1 MSIQLR
7 FSILGDSNVQR
18 HLNPTNCRDRPL
30 MSGCQLL
37 PCGRVALLAEALRSV
52 REDTNVV
59 LLSCFTNFL
68 TSSEEAGS
76 SVNFR
81 VDPVLRSVCETV
93 TAAATEKSS
102 VFFIL
107 APPMYRRS
115 PLWYRDGLP
124 EVMTKFSEIFQE
136 RPPNMLMMSSFATPE
151 FEADG
156 VHLTAYSG
164 LEFVLHLFDSS
175 VSLLESL
182 SKPEAEAITDNQ
194 ETSRVLADRVMSL
207 EQDHRRLNKAVEQ
220 KTAVD
225 SELSDYQENI
235 RNEPWFVIRG
245 LKRLPEG
252 LPPKEWQTLA
262 VRDVQAILQILVG
275 SEKDII
281 VVVNKTGRAK
291 DSETRYHVQM
301 AKLEDSKQ
309 IRDKFGS
316 FFVGSVHKRPE
327 SLKHVSIQNLITPA
341 SSVRIAIMK
350 VFAARYLASNPG
362 ARTQVIGYDSRPVL
376 KLTPPASASD
386 RRVRTFNFIQAI
398 KTLPANFDSTE
409 LAAIAKQVDQ
419 SLYGQL
425 RPLFVV
431 ISDDV
436 LKKRQRSTPKPG
448 SGPPESTS
456 AAAASGAPDSGTSGS
471 GSVAVTPLV
480 SGSSSPPASGPNL
493 VALLTASGGSGGRR
507 GDKRTASPTDRPAK
521 K

>member
-1 MSIQLR
+1 
-7 FSILGDSNVQR
+7 
-18 HLNPTNCRDRPL
+18 

-182 SKPEAEAITDNQ
+182 SKPEAEAIADNQ

-207 EQDHRRLNKAVEQ
+207 EQDHR
-220 KTAVD
+220 
-225 SELSDYQENI
+225 
-235 RNEPWFVIRG
+235 
-245 LKRLPEG
+245 
-252 LPPKEWQTLA
+252 
-262 VRDVQAILQILVG
+262 
-275 SEKDII
+275 
-281 VVVNKTGRAK
+281 
-291 DSETRYHVQM
+291 
-301 AKLEDSKQ
+301 
-309 IRDKFGS
+309 
-316 FFVGSVHKRPE
+316 
-327 SLKHVSIQNLITPA
+327 
-341 SSVRIAIMK
+341 
-350 VFAARYLASNPG
+350 
-362 ARTQVIGYDSRPVL
+362 
-376 KLTPPASASD
+376 
-386 RRVRTFNFIQAI
+386 
-398 KTLPANFDSTE
+398 
-409 LAAIAKQVDQ
+409 
-419 SLYGQL
+419 
-425 RPLFVV
+425 
-431 ISDDV
+431 
-436 LKKRQRSTPKPG
+436 
-448 SGPPESTS
+448 
-456 AAAASGAPDSGTSGS
+456 
-471 GSVAVTPLV
+471 
-480 SGSSSPPASGPNL
+480 
-493 VALLTASGGSGGRR
+493 
-507 GDKRTASPTDRPAK
+507 
-521 K
+521 